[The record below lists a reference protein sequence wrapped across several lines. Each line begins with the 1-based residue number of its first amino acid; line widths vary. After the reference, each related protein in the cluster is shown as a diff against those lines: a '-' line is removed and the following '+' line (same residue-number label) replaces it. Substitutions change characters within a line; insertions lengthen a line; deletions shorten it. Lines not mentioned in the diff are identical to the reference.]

1 MTFSLNEDQRMLQEA
16 AGRFLADRHPPSV
29 ARAAAASPAQARL
42 ALWREIAEQGWP
54 AVLAPAGHDGL
65 GLGLGMREAWVV
77 AEAAGRHLLSLP
89 LVANMVVLPTL
100 CEAIPAGPVAQWAQ
114 AVMQGEMYFA
124 DAAMRPDGSAFIE
137 GAGAGVSA
145 LALRCLGP
153 GSLRLERHAPLSGTG
168 GAAGK
173 SGVSGISGM
182 SGTSGISGISVMSGA
197 SATAGLDPTMPVARV
212 ACPDVQEAIELHV
225 DARVWRRLKTRLTLL
240 RSAELLGAAS
250 AALEMAAAYAR
261 ERRQFDRAIG
271 ANQAIKH
278 RLADDWM
285 ALDDAR
291 LAGMAASASHDADAP
306 SAERDC
312 LYVPLLAVEGGRRAV
327 QNAIHVHGAL
337 GITWECD
344 AHLYLKRVLRLAAS
358 LHADASCT
366 EWLERIWEGAGAERA
381 SA

>member
-29 ARAAAASPAQARL
+29 ARAAAARPVDARL
-42 ALWREIAEQGWP
+42 TLWREIAEQGWP
-54 AVLAPAGHDGL
+54 ALLAPTGND

-100 CEAIPAGPVAQWAQ
+100 CEAGAAGPVAQWAQ
-114 AVMQGEMYFA
+114 AMMQGEMYFA

-137 GAGAGVSA
+137 GAEAGVPA

-153 GSLRLERHAPLSGTG
+153 GSLRLERHAPLSG
-168 GAAGK
+168 
-173 SGVSGISGM
+173 M
-182 SGTSGISGISVMSGA
+182 
-197 SATAGLDPTMPVARV
+197 SATTGLDPTMPVARV
-212 ACPDVQEAIELHV
+212 ARPDVQEAIELQV
-225 DARVWRRLKTRLTLL
+225 DARVWRRLKTRMTLL

-250 AALEMAAAYAR
+250 AALDMAAAYAR
-261 ERRQFDRAIG
+261 ARRQFDRAIG

-291 LAGMAASASHDADAP
+291 LAGMAATASHDADAP
-306 SAERDC
+306 SADRDS
-312 LYVPLLAVEGGRRAV
+312 LYVPLLAVEGGRRAA
-327 QNAIHVHGAL
+327 QNAIQVHGAL

-358 LHADASCT
+358 LHAEASCT
-366 EWLERIWEGAGAERA
+366 EWLERIWEGAGADRA
-381 SA
+381 AA

>member
-1 MTFSLNEDQRMLQEA
+1 MTFSLSEDQRMLQEA

-29 ARAAAASPAQARL
+29 ARAAATRSAHARL

-54 AVLAPAGHDGL
+54 ALLAPAGHDGL

-100 CEAIPAGPVAQWAQ
+100 CEAGAAGPVAKWAQ
-114 AVMQGEMYFA
+114 AMMQGEMYFA

-137 GAGAGVSA
+137 GAGAGVPA
-145 LALRCLGP
+145 LALGCVGP
-153 GSLRLERHAPLSGTG
+153 GSLRLERHAPLSGIG
-168 GAAGK
+168 GTA
-173 SGVSGISGM
+173 
-182 SGTSGISGISVMSGA
+182 GTSGISGTSGIA
-197 SATAGLDPTMPVARV
+197 GIPGTSGISATAGLDPTMPVARV
-212 ACPDVQEAIELHV
+212 ACPDVQEAIELQV
-225 DARVWRRLKTRLTLL
+225 DARLWRRLKARMTLL

-250 AALEMAAAYAR
+250 AALDMAAAYAR

-291 LAGMAASASHDADAP
+291 LAGMAAAASHDADAP
-306 SAERDC
+306 SADRDS

-327 QNAIHVHGAL
+327 QNAIQVHGAL

-366 EWLERIWEGAGAERA
+366 EWLERIWEGADADRA
-381 SA
+381 AA